1 MLKFEHEFTGKTVM
15 IWSLTLVML
24 IESFVSYSFFRNL
37 YDVLTLTLK
46 IKLTNVFTSKFMCR
60 SRREH
65 SKSACFPGKIIQICN
80 NINTWG

>member
-37 YDVLTLTLK
+37 YDVL
-46 IKLTNVFTSKFMCR
+46 
-60 SRREH
+60 
-65 SKSACFPGKIIQICN
+65 
-80 NINTWG
+80 